1 MLRSSSRR
9 ALADRGT
16 RPLAGGSAGAL
27 GGKTAKGGSE
37 WKGGRESFWGR
48 ILFAR
53 FLSPPFVAFLARR
66 STELSCERRWHGL
79 AGWFVLTAPLCLPR
93 KMGRWGRAVW
103 APARARPQWAPP
115 GAPRRTGQPSPRRGH
130 RDLSCRCPVAHSQP
144 LAGASLHPSSPS
156 RGTLRIPSGEAAR
169 CTIVWLLRES
179 WSWMRVA
186 GMRRER

>member
-66 STELSCERRWHGL
+66 STELSFERRWHGL

-103 APARARPQWAPP
+103 APTRPQWGTTRRAAARRPAFP
-115 GAPRRTGQPSPRRGH
+115 SARTPRPLVPLPRRTFTTFGWRQPPSIQSKSRHP
-130 RDLSCRCPVAHSQP
+130 PHS
-144 LAGASLHPSSPS
+144 
-156 RGTLRIPSGEAAR
+156 
-169 CTIVWLLRES
+169 
-179 WSWMRVA
+179 
-186 GMRRER
+186 